1 MRYILRRLIFAA
13 LLVFVVSSGA
23 LLLARLAPGDITSET
38 FGTGATREAIARERA
53 RYGLDRPIADQY
65 FGWLS
70 RAVRFDLGTSMMF
83 NGRPVAG
90 LVRERAANTALLALV
105 ALVLATAIGLP
116 LGVVAGSR
124 RGGVVPSLIRGTS
137 LVLLSL
143 PPLLTSIVFVFI
155 AARTRW
161 LPLGGMTSIDAMDA
175 GWWERAAD
183 MLWHLPVPALA
194 LALPIAATLE
204 RLQAQAMAEA
214 VKEPCILAAFG
225 RGVPRGR
232 LIWRDALRLAGR
244 PVASVYGLIIGGL
257 LSGSFVVEIVTAW
270 PGLGRLM
277 YDALRSRDLY
287 LVAGCA
293 TAGAV
298 FLAAGSLLSDLA
310 LAVVDP
316 RVRGDGER

>member
-1 MRYILRRLIFAA
+1 MGYFLKRSIFAV

-53 RYGLDRPIADQY
+53 RYGLDRPLVEQY
-65 FGWLS
+65 AGWLA
-70 RAVRFDLGTSMMF
+70 RAARFDLGTSMMY
-83 NGRPVAG
+83 NGRPVAA

-105 ALVLATAIGLP
+105 ALVVATALGLP

-124 RGGVVPSLIRGTS
+124 RGGLAPALIRAAS

-143 PPLLTSIVFVFI
+143 PPLLTSLVFVFI

-161 LPLGGMTSIDAMDA
+161 FPVGGMTSIDVTGA
-175 GWWERAAD
+175 GWGARATD
-183 MLWHLPVPALA
+183 LLWHLPVPALA
-194 LALPIAATLE
+194 LALPIAAMLE

-214 VKEPCILAAFG
+214 VREPCILAAFG

-232 LIWRDALRLAGR
+232 LVWRDALRLAGR
-244 PVASVYGLIIGGL
+244 PVASVYGLIVGGL

-293 TAGAV
+293 AAGAM

-310 LAVVDP
+310 LALVDP
-316 RVRGDGER
+316 RVRRGSG